1 MPVAQLWDVRD
12 ASSEAALVEAQ
23 QSSAGLPGRV
33 KGVAAFTAGG
43 AQYCAAATAQGTM
56 AVRAIDA
63 RRL

>member
-33 KGVAAFTAGG
+33 KGVAAGG
-43 AQYCAAATAQGTM
+43 KTGPDGEPA
-56 AVRAIDA
+56 RA
-63 RRL
+63 